1 MLAMTE
7 RLIDVDKRGERT
19 LHTFPVSISDANA
32 DEEAF
37 KRKALE
43 GAANAK
49 LVPNEE
55 LEELDAKMHFSH
67 CGPLEPYG
75 DPLGVMAETK
85 AGLEQSVRERA
96 YFLWEAAG
104 RPNGMADEF
113 WQRARHQH
121 LCERAYALWEREGL
135 PEGKADEHWYRILS
149 FELD

>member
-1 MLAMTE
+1 MVE

-19 LHTFPVSISDANA
+19 LHTFPVSISDASA

-37 KRKALE
+37 KQKALE
-43 GAANAK
+43 RAANAK

-55 LEELDAKMHFSH
+55 LEELDAKMHFGR

-85 AGLEQSVRERA
+85 EGLEQAVRERA
-96 YFLWEAAG
+96 YLLWEGAG
-104 RPNGMADEF
+104 RPDGRAEEF
-113 WQRARHQH
+113 WQRARHEH
-121 LCERAYALWEREGL
+121 LCERAYALWEREGRL
-135 PEGKADEHWYRILS
+135 EGKADEHWYRILS